1 MPSTQEESAA
11 LESALSRAGEHMEAS
26 MTASYAALLLG
37 CVMRGSRRRVD
48 RVQTRLPDGRFRPL
62 ALSLAKFLGFMSLT
76 SAVGQAGGK
85 SMLEVVHFL
94 HELDGESPD
103 DEEAALMAGSQ
114 TKT

>member
-37 CVMRGSRRRVD
+37 CIMRGSRRRVD
-48 RVQTRLPDGRFRPL
+48 RVQTRLPEGRFRPL

-94 HELDGESPD
+94 HELDGDDPD
-103 DEEAALMAGSQ
+103 EDTELIGVEAKPKS
-114 TKT
+114 